1 MTVME
6 SWAEFFNMGGHGPYI
21 WSSFVIAVLVMSGL
35 AIQSWLDFKKQK
47 RLVAELEARA
57 ERKRS

>member
-1 MTVME
+1 MD
-6 SWAEFFNMGGHGPYI
+6 SWTEFFNMGGYGPYI
-21 WSSFVIAVLVMSGL
+21 WSSFLIAFVVMSGL
-35 AIQSWLDFKKQK
+35 ALQSWLDLKKQK

>member
-1 MTVME
+1 MD
-6 SWAEFFNMGGHGPYI
+6 SWAEFFNMGGYGPYI
-21 WSSFVIAVLVMSGL
+21 WSSFLIAFVVMSGL
-35 AIQSWLDFKKQK
+35 ALQSWLDLKKQK

>member
-1 MTVME
+1 MD
-6 SWAEFFNMGGHGPYI
+6 SWTEFFNMGGYGPYI
-21 WSSFVIAVLVMSGL
+21 WSSFLIAVVVMSGL
-35 AIQSWLDFKKQK
+35 ALQSWLDLKKQK

>member
-1 MTVME
+1 MD
-6 SWAEFFNMGGHGPYI
+6 SWTEFFNMGGYGPYI
-21 WSSFVIAVLVMSGL
+21 WSSFLIAVVAMSGL
-35 AIQSWLDFKKQK
+35 ALQSWLDLKKQK